1 MNPGNQLHT
10 KGLDCTIASMES
22 EPGATPDV
30 STIPISE
37 FRRRCLSLLPAMA
50 ESGGEII
57 VTRRGKPLAVV
68 SPIRHGG
75 SGSIFGLYSK
85 GDIVYPDP
93 TAPYYS
99 DDEWDEI
106 VDGWDADTS

>member
-1 MNPGNQLHT
+1 MGS
-10 KGLDCTIASMES
+10 G
-22 EPGATPDV
+22 PGAIPDV
-30 STIPISE
+30 NTIPISE
-37 FRRRCLSLLPAMA
+37 FRQKCLSLLPAMA

-68 SPIRHGG
+68 SPIRQGG
-75 SGSIFGLYSK
+75 YGSIYGLYSE

-99 DDEWDEI
+99 DEEWDEI
-106 VDGWDADTS
+106 VDGWDANTG

>member
-1 MNPGNQLHT
+1 MYNLLM
-10 KGLDCTIASMES
+10 GLTS
-22 EPGATPDV
+22 DV
-30 STIPISE
+30 TSIPISE
-37 FRRRCLSLLPAMA
+37 FRQKCLTLLPAMA

-68 SPIRHGG
+68 SPVRAGG
-75 SGSIFGLYSK
+75 ADSIYGLYAD
-85 GDIVYPDP
+85 GDISYPDP

-106 VDGWDADTS
+106 VDAWDANTE